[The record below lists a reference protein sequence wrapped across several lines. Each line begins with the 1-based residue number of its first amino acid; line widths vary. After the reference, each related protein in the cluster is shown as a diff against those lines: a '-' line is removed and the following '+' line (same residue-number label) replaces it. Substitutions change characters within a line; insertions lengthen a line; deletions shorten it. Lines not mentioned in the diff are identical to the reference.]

1 MASSRKR
8 TSAERNANGAA
19 PAAAVARFFEEH
31 PQRGKRCAVALSGGV
46 DSVVLLHLLK
56 DRGVKAIHVHH
67 GLSPNA
73 DAWAQFCRKL
83 CRQWKVPLTVR
94 RVRVAKAGEGP
105 EAAAR
110 VARHA
115 AFKKS
120 EEEQFFLAHHLDDQ
134 AETVLMNLLRGAGVA
149 GARGMQPLSR
159 LGDKTLARPL
169 LEVSREEILVYAK
182 MHRLAWIEDESN
194 AQGRFTRNFVRR
206 RLGPL
211 IASRFPAWK
220 KSIARAAR
228 HFSKEEIGAE
238 ELLRTYLREKGL
250 KSPSEAKL
258 VEMLKQLTS
267 RGARTLVEH
276 DGKRLRVYRGRLCVE
291 PAAPQAAFA
300 PLRWQGERRLAIPAL
315 GGELRFRRARGQGI
329 DASLT
334 SLQVRLRSGGE
345 RLQPDP
351 RRPRRT
357 LKNLFQEAGVP
368 PWRRDRLPLLFSGET
383 LVWAPGLGVDA
394 AYQTGARGLGVLP
407 EWRRFDSV

>member
-8 TSAERNANGAA
+8 LSAD
-19 PAAAVARFFEEH
+19 PAAAVARFLEEH
-31 PQRGKRCAVALSGGV
+31 PLRGRAAVALSGGV

-56 DRGVKAIHVHH
+56 DRGVRAVHVHH

-94 RVRVAKAGEGP
+94 RARVAKAGKGP

-110 VARHA
+110 AARYGV
-115 AFKKS
+115 FEKS
-120 EEEQFFLAHHLDDQ
+120 PLDVVFLAHHLDDQ

-149 GARGMQPLSR
+149 GARGMPAEGRFGGKR
-159 LGDKTLARPL
+159 LLRPL
-169 LEVSREEILVYAK
+169 LGVSRDEILAYAGA
-182 MHRLAWIEDESN
+182 HGLQWVEDESN
-194 AQGRFTRNFVRR
+194 ADETLTRNFVRR
-206 RLGPL
+206 RLAPL
-211 IASRFPAWK
+211 IATRFPRWRE
-220 KSIARAAR
+220 SLARAAR
-228 HFSKEEIGAE
+228 HFAGVELDARA
-238 ELLRTYLREKGL
+238 LLREFLAAQGLRA
-250 KSPSEAKL
+250 PSEAKL

-276 DGKRLRVYRGRLCVE
+276 EGMRLRVYRGRLSVA
-291 PAAPQAAFA
+291 PAAPEAPFA

-315 GGELRFRRARGQGI
+315 GGELRFRRSRGRGI
-329 DASLT
+329 DAKHKSL
-334 SLQVRLRSGGE
+334 LVRLRAGGE
-345 RLQPDP
+345 RLQPDA

-368 PWRRDRLPLLFSGET
+368 PWQRDRLPLLFSGET

-394 AYQTGARGLGVLP
+394 AYQAAAKAPGVLP
-407 EWRRFDSV
+407 EWRQAR

>member
-1 MASSRKR
+1 MASSRKPR
-8 TSAERNANGAA
+8 SAD

-31 PQRGKRCAVALSGGV
+31 PLRGKRGAVALSGGI

-56 DRGVKAIHVHH
+56 DHGVRAVHVHH

-83 CRQWKVPLTVR
+83 CRQWDVPLTVK
-94 RVRVAKAGEGP
+94 RVRVAKAGEGR

-110 VARHA
+110 TVRYAV
-115 AFKKS
+115 FEKIK
-120 EEEQFFLAHHLDDQ
+120 EEHIFLAHHLDDQ

-149 GARGMQPLSR
+149 GARGMPAEGRFGRKR
-159 LGDKTLARPL
+159 LLRPL
-169 LEVSREEILVYAK
+169 LEVSRDDILAYAGEQG
-182 MHRLAWIEDESN
+182 LQWVEDESN
-194 AQGRFTRNFVRR
+194 ADETLTRNFVRR
-206 RLGPL
+206 RLAPL
-211 IASRFPAWK
+211 IAARFPRWRQ
-220 KSIARAAR
+220 SLARAAR
-228 HFSKEEIGAE
+228 HFSGVELDARA
-238 ELLRTYLREKGL
+238 LLREFLAAQGLRA
-250 KSPSEAKL
+250 PSEAKL

-276 DGKRLRVYRGRLCVE
+276 EGMRLRVYRGRLAVE
-291 PAAPQAAFA
+291 PAAPEAPFA

-315 GGELRFRRARGQGI
+315 GGELRFRRSRGKGI
-329 DASLT
+329 DAKHKSL
-334 SLQVRLRSGGE
+334 LVRLRAGGE

-368 PWRRDRLPLLFSGET
+368 PWQRERLPLLFSGET

-394 AYQTGARGLGVLP
+394 AYQARAQGLGVLP
-407 EWRRFDSV
+407 EWRRLDPV